1 MNEFNQDQLTEL
13 DVQYDSEAKTSL
25 FNMGKWTRFLSWSM
39 FIFSALFL
47 LIIIL
52 AATVFNSYLD
62 KVIPGFS
69 DMGTGIYIAIAL
81 GALIGVLIYLAAFYF
96 LFIFSTKIKQGLL
109 TEDTATINTALGSLK
124 TYFIISTVL
133 GALALLINFFT
144 TIFN

>member
-69 DMGTGIYIAIAL
+69 EMGTGIYIAIAL
-81 GALIGVLIYLAAFYF
+81 GVLIAMLIYLAAFYF

>member
-96 LFIFSTKIKQGLL
+96 LFNFSTKIKQGLL

>member
-52 AATVFNSYLD
+52 GATVFNSYLAE
-62 KVIPGFS
+62 VIPGFS

-96 LFIFSTKIKQGLL
+96 LFTFSTKIKQGLL

>member
-1 MNEFNQDQLTEL
+1 
-13 DVQYDSEAKTSL
+13 
-25 FNMGKWTRFLSWSM
+25 M

-47 LIIIL
+47 LIIVL
-52 AATVFNSYLD
+52 GATVFRSYLGQ
-62 KVIPGFS
+62 VIPGFS

-96 LFIFSTKIKQGLL
+96 LFTFSTKIKQGLL

-133 GALALLINFFT
+133 GALALLVNFFT